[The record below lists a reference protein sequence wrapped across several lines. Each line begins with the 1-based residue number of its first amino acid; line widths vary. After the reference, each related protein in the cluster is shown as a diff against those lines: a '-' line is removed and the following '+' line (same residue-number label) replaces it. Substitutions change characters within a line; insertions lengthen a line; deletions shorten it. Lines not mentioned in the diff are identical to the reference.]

1 MGATS
6 LAGGRR
12 AAIDVAVEGWQEDV
26 FLSASRIYGLI
37 IAKIR
42 HGVNMTLARR
52 LGYPLRAGT
61 PIGDAVTSVR
71 AGRVMGVVG
80 ATWRSAGH
88 RKF

>member
-12 AAIDVAVEGWQEDV
+12 EAIDVAVVGAQEDV
-26 FLSASRIYGLI
+26 FLSASCIDGLI
-37 IAKIR
+37 IAKIC
-42 HGVNMTLARR
+42 HGVKMTLLRR
-52 LGYPLRAGT
+52 LGPLLRAGM
-61 PIGDAVTSVR
+61 PIGDAATSVR